1 MKNFTNIGCFLIGW
15 NKDILKDCGE
25 ASYRQYRKLLSAI
38 SIMMIMWGTIGYCF
52 ADRYINI
59 ESFALKVCISVAF
72 MFIILCIER
81 VIILNVGKA
90 RMMATM
96 RFSMAICM
104 AILGSCIF
112 DQIIF
117 RNDIQQTIQENR
129 EDIIK
134 KTVLKRMSIF
144 ENDERR
150 ISHEIDSLNNAT
162 IALGEELMKRP
173 SIKSVNVSTAEQV
186 AGVDEN
192 GNPKKVKVRN
202 TEVVNIPN
210 PLTEQLKSNNS
221 QIEIYQ
227 NQLEQL
233 RQDKKNIAE
242 KVTKEISV
250 RPLGFIEELEA
261 TLSVVS
267 NSWISLT
274 FYIVLFLFLTFMELF
289 VLTIKMGEN
298 KCDYEL
304 VVESQLNLKKNLMKQ
319 TTESLI
325 VNNNKQQQNS
335 DITIM
340 TRDYDYGSYENE
352 EYEDDYECGGYEEDY
367 AWTEE
372 DSWNALTDGMYGD
385 MPSNPMEYDAMMDA
399 LGF

>member
-1 MKNFTNIGCFLIGW
+1 MKTIKNIGCFLIGW
-15 NKDILKDCGE
+15 NNNILSECGE
-25 ASYRQYRKLLSAI
+25 ASQRQFRKLLSAI
-38 SIMMIMWGTIGYCF
+38 CIMMLMWGTIGYCF

-59 ESFALKVCISVAF
+59 ESCILKLCVSLAF
-72 MFIILCIER
+72 MLIILCVER

-90 RMMATM
+90 RMMAVM

-129 EDIIK
+129 EDVIK
-134 KTVLKRMSIF
+134 ETILKRMSIY
-144 ENDERR
+144 ENDEKR
-150 ISHEIDSLNNAT
+150 ISCEIDSLNKET

-173 SIKSVNVSTAEQV
+173 TIKSVNVSSQEQV
-186 AGVDEN
+186 VGVDEN
-192 GNPKKVKVRN
+192 GKPKKEVIRN
-202 TEVVNIPN
+202 TQVVNIPN
-210 PLTEQLKSNNS
+210 PLAEQLKSNNS
-221 QIEIYQ
+221 QIETYQ

-233 RQDKKNIAE
+233 RQDKKDIAE
-242 KVTKEISV
+242 KVTIEVSE

-267 NSWISLT
+267 NSWISLA

-304 VVESQLNLKKNLMKQ
+304 IVENQLNLKKNLMEQ
-319 TTESLI
+319 TAQSLMA
-325 VNNNKQQQNS
+325 NNK
-335 DITIM
+335 
-340 TRDYDYGSYENE
+340 
-352 EYEDDYECGGYEEDY
+352 
-367 AWTEE
+367 
-372 DSWNALTDGMYGD
+372 
-385 MPSNPMEYDAMMDA
+385 
-399 LGF
+399 